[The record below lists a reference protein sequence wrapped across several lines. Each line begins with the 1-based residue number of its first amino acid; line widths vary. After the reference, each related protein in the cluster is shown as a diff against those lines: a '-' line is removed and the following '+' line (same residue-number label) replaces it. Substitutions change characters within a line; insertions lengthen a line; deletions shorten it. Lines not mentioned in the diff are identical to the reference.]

1 MSDKGM
7 SQENLRKTI
16 HVAMGGFAL
25 LLRWLTPFQASLC
38 AIAAFLH
45 NYFILPR
52 TLGKRIYRKEE
63 IIKGVPTGIL
73 VYPLSVL
80 ILILLFWGR
89 LYLAA
94 LIWGIMA
101 FGDGFATIFGATY
114 GKKKLPWSRD
124 KSYVGFFSYLIFG
137 TLGASFLLWWTAPKG
152 LFSLSTILL
161 ISFATT
167 LFSAIVETIHFGLN
181 DNFIVPLLGAGFL
194 FLLLRADFG
203 LLLVKKELLL
213 KNLGWGALISLIV
226 GGIAI
231 LMGFVDLSGF
241 LAGVGIGTT
250 IYAFTSLPGFVILFS
265 FFLLGSGATKMGY
278 RRKERLGMAEAKGG
292 ARGAVHALGNCA
304 LPSLLAFFAFIS
316 KDNQLLLLAFITAF
330 ATATADTLSTEMGG
344 LYGKNPILIT
354 TLRRV
359 PPGTEGAISF
369 AGTLSGVLGAV
380 VISLIGYALHLISLK
395 LVPVAV
401 TAAFFGN
408 LTESF
413 LGAILKGKKEMS
425 NEGLNFLNTV
435 VGAFL
440 SFLLFY
446 VFYS

>member
-167 LFSAIVETIHFGLN
+167 LFSAIVETIPFGLN

-265 FFLLGSGATKMGY
+265 FFLLGS
-278 RRKERLGMAEAKGG
+278 GG

-408 LTESF
+408 LTESL
-413 LGAILKGKKEMS
+413 LGAILKGKKEVS